1 MRFMLSDEQSAI
13 QDMAREVLAAE
24 STFDRVRSAG
34 EERQYDSEL
43 WALQRSM
50 GWPGVGVPQRWGGQ
64 GLGLVELSVIAEE
77 CGYACSSTPLLGTIL
92 AATSLVSAASSEQC
106 ERYLPSL
113 ATGEVR
119 GAVALTA
126 DSTPVPDAGEA
137 GLIVVL
143 EGSGGRVS
151 LQPAQPVETID
162 PTLRYGRVVDPSAGE
177 PLNQS
182 PIAYDSTLVVVA
194 AHQLGLAQ
202 RALDLSVAYTSVREQ
217 FGVPVATFQAVSHR
231 LAQAHVDLTAARSLV
246 YHAAWAV
253 QVGDS
258 EASASAARA
267 KAWLAE
273 ASRTVTGS
281 AIHAHGGIGFTWE
294 ANLHWLFK
302 RATMLGPYLGGAR
315 QHRSRLLE
323 MLGTAQTT
331 SHETDHS

>member
-1 MRFMLSDEQSAI
+1 MRFTLSEEQAAI
-13 QDMAREVLAAE
+13 RDMAREVLAAE
-24 STFDRVRSAG
+24 STFERVRIAG
-34 EERQYDSEL
+34 EARQYDSEL

-50 GWPGVGVPQRWGGQ
+50 GWPGVAVSERWGGQ
-64 GLGLVELSVIAEE
+64 GLGLVELSVISEE
-77 CGYACSSTPLLGTIL
+77 CGYACASTPLLGTIL
-92 AATSLVSAASSEQC
+92 AATSLAGAASNEQC

-113 ATGEVR
+113 AAGEFS
-119 GAVALTA
+119 GAVALMA
-126 DSTPVPDAGEA
+126 DTTPVPDAGEA

-143 EGSGGRVS
+143 EGSGGHVS

-182 PIAYDSTLVVVA
+182 SIAYDSALVVVS

-231 LAQAHVDLTAARSLV
+231 LAQAHVELTAARSLV
-246 YHAAWAV
+246 YQAAWAV
-253 QVGDS
+253 EVGDS
-258 EASASAARA
+258 ESSAAAARA
-267 KAWLAE
+267 KSWLAE

-302 RATMLGPYLGGAR
+302 RASMLGPYLGSAR
-315 QHRSRLLE
+315 QQRGRLLE
-323 MLGTAQTT
+323 MLGTARTS